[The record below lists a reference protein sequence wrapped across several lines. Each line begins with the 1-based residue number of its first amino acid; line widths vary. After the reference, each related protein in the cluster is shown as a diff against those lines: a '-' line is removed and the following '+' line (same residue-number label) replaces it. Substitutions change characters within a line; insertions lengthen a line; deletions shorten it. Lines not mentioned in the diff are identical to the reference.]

1 MTAEPPPGGV
11 EITQAEAEARWAH
24 AWTPAEV
31 AARLVG
37 VRAPWYVAG
46 GWAVDLFTGG
56 PPRPHG
62 DLEIA
67 VPAGSFPEIRARF
80 PEFGFDVVAY
90 DRLWEF
96 TPEASAL
103 GHQTWLRDPASGNFL
118 VDVFREPHDGETWIY
133 RRDPSVRLPY
143 TAVVCRTPDGIPYL
157 APELALLFKAKAV
170 RPKDQQDFARAL
182 PLLDEA
188 RRTTLAELVE
198 REHPGHAWLAD
209 LRPGGARPAGGVPDG
224 SDASAG
230 SEGFAV
236 SDGNVRP

>member
-1 MTAEPPPGGV
+1 MTAELPPGGV

-31 AARLVG
+31 AARLAG
-37 VRAPWYVAG
+37 VPAPWYVAG

-56 PPRPHG
+56 PPRHHG

-67 VPAGSFPEIRARF
+67 VPAASFPEILARF
-80 PEFGFDVVAY
+80 PEFVFDVVAH
-90 DRLWEF
+90 DRLWEL
-96 TPEASAL
+96 TPEVSGL
-103 GHQTWLRDPASGNFL
+103 THQTWLRDPATGNFL

-143 TAVVCRTPDGIPYL
+143 TAVVSRTPDGIPYL

-170 RPKDQQDFARAL
+170 RPKDQRDFARAL
-182 PLLDEA
+182 PLLDDTRRA
-188 RRTTLAELVE
+188 RLAALVE

-209 LRPGGARPAGGVPDG
+209 LRPGGARPAGGPP
-224 SDASAG
+224 AG
-230 SEGFAV
+230 SNS
-236 SDGNVRP
+236 SDDS